1 MVDLRVCFSWGS
13 GFGEFSAWV
22 NRDSQ
27 AESQL
32 KQMPCLVGCKNAE
45 LYFLDS
51 GALGGHAPDQ
61 NPNSAT
67 GWQITGKDRRCD
79 TFVPG
84 ENAEEILQ
92 ANQEFSAFM
101 QPIRGCKLEAIYRG
115 LGVAQG
121 WGQQCSV
128 QTSLSL

>member
-1 MVDLRVCFSWGS
+1 MPSEVELKLSRCAVWLRHG
-13 GFGEFSAWV
+13 
-22 NRDSQ
+22 
-27 AESQL
+27 
-32 KQMPCLVGCKNAE
+32 GCKNAE

-51 GALGGHAPDQ
+51 DTLRGRAPDQ
-61 NPNSAT
+61 NSSSAT
-67 GWQITGKDRRCD
+67 ELQMPRKYRRCD

-84 ENAEEILQ
+84 ENAEEILRS
-92 ANQEFSAFM
+92 NQGFSAFI
-101 QPIRGCKLEAIYRG
+101 QPIKGCKLEAIHRG